1 MRIIAGNYR
10 SRVLK
15 TLQGDNTRPTTD
27 KVREAVF
34 SRLGP
39 YFDHGCI
46 LDLFAGSGA
55 VALEAISRGYDQAVF
70 CDKSRDAIN
79 VIKDNIST
87 LKVEE
92 HCTVWQCDYKQTLKR
107 CREMQQQFDMIYVDP
122 PYRLQ
127 LGTEILKLID
137 QYDLLKDSGVVV
149 IETELQEEIQMEKPF
164 ELDKEAQYGITKVT
178 YVRKERP

>member
-10 SRVLK
+10 SRLLK

-39 YFDHGCI
+39 YFDSGSV

-55 VALEAISRGYDQAVF
+55 VALEAISRGYDEAVLS
-70 CDKSRDAIN
+70 DKSREAVMI
-79 VIKDNIST
+79 IKDSISA
-87 LKVEE
+87 LKAESY
-92 HCTVWQCDYKQTLKR
+92 CTVWQCDYKQTLKR
-107 CREMQQQFDMIYVDP
+107 CRDKEKQFDLIYVDP
-122 PYRLQ
+122 PYRMV
-127 LGTEILKLID
+127 LGSSVLKLIGE
-137 QYDLLKDSGVVV
+137 YDLLKETGVV
-149 IETELQEEIQMEKPF
+149 ILETGTDEEVEIEKPF
-164 ELDKEAQYGITKVT
+164 ELDKEARYGVTKLT

>member
-39 YFDHGCI
+39 YFDRGRI

-55 VALEAISRGYDQAVF
+55 VALEAVSRGYDEAIM
-70 CDKSRDAIN
+70 CDKSREAVN
-79 VIKDNIST
+79 VIKQNISN
-87 LKVEE
+87 LKCEKF
-92 HCTVWQCDYKQTLKR
+92 CTVWQCDYKVAMKR
-107 CREMQQQFDMIYVDP
+107 CRELEKQFDMIYVDP
-122 PYRLQ
+122 PYKLQ
-127 LGTEILKLID
+127 LGNEILRLID
-137 QYDLLKDSGVVV
+137 EYDLLKETGIVV
-149 IETELQEEIQMEKPF
+149 IETEIQEDIEIEKPF
-164 ELDKEAQYGITKVT
+164 ELDKEARYGITKIT